1 MFKNKTFYTAS
12 NLISCIRQKD
22 LVDYSHVTSYFT
34 SGINNPTFNESLPD
48 AAVR

>member
-1 MFKNKTFYTAS
+1 MFKNKTFYAAF
-12 NLISCIRQKD
+12 NLFYVLEKG
-22 LVDYSHVTSYFT
+22 LVDFSHVTSYFT